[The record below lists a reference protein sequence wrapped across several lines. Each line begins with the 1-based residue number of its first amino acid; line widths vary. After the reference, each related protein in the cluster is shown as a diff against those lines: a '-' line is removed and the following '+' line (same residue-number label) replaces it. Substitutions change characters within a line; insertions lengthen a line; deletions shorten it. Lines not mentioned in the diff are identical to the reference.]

1 MPKQIFA
8 KEYEEYLI
16 TGKEEVLNSL
26 PSGSIEKE
34 YFILIRKLLNE
45 ELTADLQKQIDSFLE
60 RIPESQSYRLK
71 ALNIFKKLKKNP
83 KEKNEI
89 IQDIKSLFNLGN
101 VKSHSKPVKYNKTS
115 NDVNQKDDSQRL
127 PNSLNINNYIKI
139 NKFIEDIYSN
149 NIIPSDENYKKIF
162 GNEYVNLKFDFNKI
176 PEKILV
182 KMFTNN
188 KEYRRT
194 FNYAAQSITYAKLDY
209 FKKVIKLIVEECSK
223 NEEIKTTFRNFICDK
238 IYFLLDEQINAI

>member
-1 MPKQIFA
+1 VYKRKNIKNEIYKFYKMPKQIFT

-34 YFILIRKLLNE
+34 YFFLIRKLLNE
-45 ELTADLQKQIDSFLE
+45 ELTPELQKQIDSFLE

-101 VKSHSKPVKYNKTS
+101 VKPHSKPVKYNKTS
-115 NDVNQKDDSQRL
+115 NDANQKDDSQRL
-127 PNSLNINNYIKI
+127 PNSLNINNYIKTY
-139 NKFIEDIYSN
+139 KFIEDIYSN
-149 NIIPSDENYKKIF
+149 NIIPTDENYKKIF
-162 GNEYVNLKFDFNKI
+162 GNEYVNLKFVFNKI
-176 PEKILV
+176 KQKQILV
-182 KMFTNN
+182 KIFTNN
-188 KEYRRT
+188 KDYRKT
-194 FNYAAQSITYAKLDY
+194 FNYVAQSITNTKLDY
-209 FKKVIKLIVEECSK
+209 FKK
-223 NEEIKTTFRNFICDK
+223 NN
-238 IYFLLDEQINAI
+238 